1 MYTAKLHYAY
11 IDNTNVHIYEK
22 EVIST
27 GLIRYSM
34 APDHERIKRVALDLL
49 DVTKENSSKFLE
61 AFR

>member
-49 DVTKENSSKFLE
+49 DVT
-61 AFR
+61 